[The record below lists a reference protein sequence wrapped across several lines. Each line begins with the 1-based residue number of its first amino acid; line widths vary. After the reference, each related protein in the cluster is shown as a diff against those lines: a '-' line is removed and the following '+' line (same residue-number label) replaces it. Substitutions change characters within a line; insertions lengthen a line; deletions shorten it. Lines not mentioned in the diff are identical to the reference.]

1 MRVGILL
8 ENARTQTQG
17 HQERAAEEEE
27 VLQEREVEAAAVEL
41 ASSVGK
47 KDISP
52 ENVPI
57 LLKTAEVEVVVE
69 TATEVAATTQT

>member
-1 MRVGILL
+1 ML
-8 ENARTQTQG
+8 ENALTQTLG

-52 ENVPI
+52 ESAPI
-57 LLKTAEVEVVVE
+57 LLKTAEVEVVAE
-69 TATEVAATTQT
+69 TATEAAATTQT

>member
-1 MRVGILL
+1 ML
-8 ENARTQTQG
+8 ENALTQTLG

-27 VLQEREVEAAAVEL
+27 VLQEREVEAAVVEL

-52 ENVPI
+52 ESVPI
-57 LLKTAEVEVVVE
+57 PLKTAEVEVVAE
-69 TATEVAATTQT
+69 TATEVAATTRT